1 MRRIPAFLLASVS
14 ANIPSF
20 PVTLSSFVLMVM
32 LPPSPVLVEPVKTV
46 VLALAPSPMSM
57 VLAWMFM
64 FPGLPALAVSVI
76 SLVFWSRMSLLA
88 SIMVISPAFPV
99 PSVLARILLLLVS
112 SMFWLLSKVIWPA
125 LPWELV
131 VLMMS
136 VFSSVMLPLL

>member
-20 PVTLSSFVLMVM
+20 PVTLSLFVLMVM

-57 VLAWMFM
+57 VLAWIFM
-64 FPGLPALAVSVI
+64 SPGLPALAVSVI

-88 SIMVISPAFPV
+88 S
-99 PSVLARILLLLVS
+99 
-112 SMFWLLSKVIWPA
+112 MFI
-125 LPWELV
+125 
-131 VLMMS
+131 
-136 VFSSVMLPLL
+136 